1 MNISITMYIYI
12 LSQTTLA
19 MSVLWGL
26 TGSMD
31 ARLAGDSKATDV
43 AFDAGENSPKRTA
56 EVTVV
61 GSINGQSF
69 ELIRRRG
76 SRKTELL
83 FSVNGTD
90 LTKQSVKDTQDVV
103 DELLGVGNNL
113 LQRCCFFGQHSH
125 TLQVIYNISRY
136 EKFTFSI

>member
-1 MNISITMYIYI
+1 
-12 LSQTTLA
+12 

-43 AFDAGENSPKRTA
+43 AFDAGEGSPKRTA
-56 EVTVV
+56 EVTVA
-61 GSINGQSF
+61 GSINGQPF
-69 ELIRRRG
+69 ELTRRRG
-76 SRKTELL
+76 PRKTELL
-83 FSVNGTD
+83 FSVGGVD

-103 DELLGVGNNL
+103 DEILGVGNNL

-125 TLQVIYNISRY
+125 TLQVRHVRYIYFY
-136 EKFTFSI
+136 ESL